1 LFSLSSFVF
10 LSLLRSPPPPVD
22 HAPPSLLLIHPR
34 GVPPSDHG
42 VVSLDPRVRVWVS
55 SPFPQMHRRGLDAFL
70 HALSRQ
76 HSPLKPIHGHFHSFP
91 ARSLSSL
98 SSLRPSP
105 PSSPPFYPQQQ
116 QHPHQRRWLPAP
128 PSAAASTE
136 GPSSLIK
143 EDGIAIC
150 SSLWVDSFRE
160 PDRTVTNLSSYLRR
174 FELWIIAYQKVC
186 ADETGAYL
194 PKSAISHAALD
205 GLLALRNAV
214 LDARFR
220 WGARLE
226 YYIRSPR
233 DKTDLETLSK
243 RKIRTILTTAQPPP
257 FQDRIVQEVLLMI
270 LEPIYEG
277 RFYQKSFAF
286 RPGRNAHTA
295 LRVIR
300 RSFAGYLWYMKGDLG
315 TILDGVKVGLVIN
328 ALLRD
333 VRDKKVVDLIKSALV
348 TPVVTGRPEDEEA
361 ARKKKKKRKYQKKR
375 VLAEDEPKPDPYWL
389 QTFFGFAPEEAAKL
403 PNWGH
408 CGLLSPL
415 LANVVLDELDKW
427 MEGKIK
433 EFYRPSKTDVIWNSE
448 NADGGEQEQGNTSWP
463 EFVPT
468 SGPDKTRKIDFI
480 RYGGHILIGVRGPRA
495 DAAALRKQLIEFCD
509 LKFLLKLDNES
520 LPIEHITK
528 GIMFLDHVLC
538 RRVVYPTLRY
548 TATGGKIISEK
559 GVGTLLS
566 VSASLRQ
573 CIKQFRK
580 LEFLKGDR
588 DPDPQPCFRMFHAT
602 QAHTNAQM
610 NKLLSTMVEWYRY
623 ADNRKKIVNFCSY
636 IIRGSL
642 AKLYAAKYKLRSRAK
657 VYKIASRN
665 LSRPL
670 KDKKGQS
677 PEYHNLLRMGLVDSI
692 DGLQYTRMS
701 LVPDTD
707 YTPFPSGW
715 RPEHEKVL
723 LEYIR
728 LQDTGILE
736 EQRNALREQG
746 LLTPQDHISMLVWN
760 YKKNTNLLP
769 VVDGSDTQKAKEI
782 LLELTGSNASH
793 KSGEVEENGGILE
806 GLYYIL
812 CQVFSK
818 VQELG
823 DQFRIG
829 RAKTDSGDDAGQA
842 KSGWQENEDDEIKL
856 VSGDELRPRY
866 ILDMHRILH
875 AQLSAGHVG
884 VRIDVNHEY
893 SVDSVW

>member
-1 LFSLSSFVF
+1 
-10 LSLLRSPPPPVD
+10 
-22 HAPPSLLLIHPR
+22 
-34 GVPPSDHG
+34 
-42 VVSLDPRVRVWVS
+42 
-55 SPFPQMHRRGLDAFL
+55 MHRRHLAALRRAILSSTVLSKCPPLNPL
-70 HALSRQ
+70 HA
-76 HSPLKPIHGHFHSFP
+76 PLPTLP

-98 SSLRPSP
+98 SPLRPP
-105 PSSPPFYPQQQ
+105 PQFHHHPQH
-116 QHPHQRRWLPAP
+116 QHQPYQRRQLPGSPAV
-128 PSAAASTE
+128 AASDD
-136 GPSSLIK
+136 PSSLIK

-160 PDRTVTNLSSYLRR
+160 PSRTVTNISSYLRR
-174 FELWIIAYQKVC
+174 LELWVIAYQKVC
-186 ADETGAYL
+186 ADETGSYL
-194 PKSAISHAALD
+194 PKSAIPHSALD

-226 YYIRSPR
+226 FYLRSPR
-233 DKTDLETLSK
+233 DKTDLESLSK
-243 RKIRTILTTAQPPP
+243 RKIRTRLTTAQPPA
-257 FQDRIVQEVLLMI
+257 FQDRVVQEVLLMI
-270 LEPIYEG
+270 LEPIYEA
-277 RFYQKSFAF
+277 RFSQKSFAF
-286 RPGRNAHTA
+286 RPGRNAHTV

-300 RSFAGYLWYMKGDLG
+300 RSFAGYLWYMKGDLS
-315 TILDGVKVGLVIN
+315 TILDGVKVGMVIN

-348 TPVVTGRPEDEEA
+348 TPVITGRPEDNEA

-389 QTFFGFAPEEAAKL
+389 QTFFGFAPEEAEKQ

-408 CGLLSPL
+408 CGLLSSL
-415 LANVVLDELDKW
+415 LANVVLDELDHW

-448 NADGGEQEQGNTSWP
+448 DHEGGEREQGNTSWP

-468 SGPDKTRKIDFI
+468 SGPDKTRKIDYI
-480 RYGGHILIGVRGPRA
+480 RYGGHILLGVRGPRA
-495 DAAALRKQLIEFCD
+495 DAAELRKQLIEFCD
-509 LKFLLKLDNES
+509 QKYILKLDNES

-580 LEFLKGDR
+580 LDFLKGDR

-610 NKLLSTMVEWYRY
+610 NKFLSTMSEWYRY
-623 ADNRKKIVNFCSY
+623 ADNRKKVVNFCSY
-636 IIRGSL
+636 IVRGSL

-677 PEYHNLLRMGLVDSI
+677 PEYHNLLRMGLLDSI
-692 DGLQYTRMS
+692 DGLHYTRMS

-707 YTPFPSGW
+707 YSPFPSGW
-715 RPEHEKVL
+715 RPDHEKVL
-723 LEYIR
+723 LEYLQ
-728 LQDTGILE
+728 LQDAGILE
-736 EQRNALREQG
+736 EHRNALREQG
-746 LLTPQDHISMLVWN
+746 LLTPQDSISMLVWN

-769 VVDGSDTQKAKEI
+769 VVENSDTQKAKE
-782 LLELTGSNASH
+782 LLMELTGDNSRS
-793 KSGEVEENGGILE
+793 KIKDIEENEGIPQ
-806 GLYYIL
+806 GA
-812 CQVFSK
+812 
-818 VQELG
+818 
-823 DQFRIG
+823 
-829 RAKTDSGDDAGQA
+829 RA
-842 KSGWQENEDDEIKL
+842 
-856 VSGDELRPRY
+856 
-866 ILDMHRILH
+866 
-875 AQLSAGHVG
+875 
-884 VRIDVNHEY
+884 
-893 SVDSVW
+893 